1 MAKLK
6 ENIWIILTIFILF
19 LLGESIYEY
28 VAEDKISLFNFAI
41 ISFILPGIFKK
52 FCSKEKFKSYERI
65 ALAVGISLLVLEL
78 FFIFG

>member
-1 MAKLK
+1 MDKLK
-6 ENIWIILTIFILF
+6 EYIWLIFIVFILF
-19 LLGESIYEY
+19 LLGETIYEY
-28 VAEDKISLFNFAI
+28 VVEDKISLFNFAI

-52 FCSKEKFKSYERI
+52 FTSKEKFKSYERI